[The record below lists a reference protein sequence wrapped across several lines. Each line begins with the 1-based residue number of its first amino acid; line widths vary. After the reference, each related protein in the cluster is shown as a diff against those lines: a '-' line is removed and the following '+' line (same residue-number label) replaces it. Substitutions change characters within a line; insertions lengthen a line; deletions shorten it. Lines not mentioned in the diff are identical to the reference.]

1 MKTRGWFTIYLL
13 IMLTVC
19 MLQFNVQKID
29 AATELTKYSDK
40 HLQNGSFEEGMDSSF
55 SGSTTYVQPAKGT
68 IPYWDTTAIGGK
80 FEFFTN
86 DSPHF
91 NDAKNAFP
99 NNPEYR
105 NVAQGKV
112 AAELNADEVS
122 TIYQRVNTIAGSTYT
137 WGLSH
142 RGRSKNGVD
151 RMVLFIGPEQSVD
164 PSKPA
169 KDGQDQFV
177 RITNW
182 LKKQYGVEYLETGCS
197 RKYIVYSKP
206 FAANGKFE
214 GEGNSEVDEDQ
225 VISLEKTDAINQEWS
240 VWVISSPYCNTSTKN
255 TINGWSR
262 YGTNALDDFD
272 DIMKGESS
280 TLGYDCTYTVP
291 NGQTHTLFA
300 FCSYASGNGSA
311 TYGNLLDDI
320 NFDLYQP
327 FSTSTTPGGQGNV
340 ENITSDITSGNP
352 LYTTVLDGQYCTIYT
367 SAVTNGSI
375 TGCTF
380 KGAYITQ
387 NNADGTSS
395 TRFVQIYTGAVN
407 EEDRENLLEHYFLVN
422 PNNST
427 QYYYKVSVGS
437 PVSIHLIYEKA
448 PFVLYDANGG
458 ADYYF
463 SPDNTA
469 GGNMVGFGKDFV
481 KIFDKV
487 VDDQDTYIDTSAYY
501 KNYDATAAEE
511 ENKAGFYISHS
522 ALPNASWDQNDDPD
536 IADNPYRF
544 CGWKVLDVLDSK
556 IVLDGVHRIEYK
568 PTGDDIN
575 TGIITITDSNNT
587 VNNLQLDASNG
598 VTLSAIWKFANRA
611 YAQTLNSNGV
621 FENSAVGGTVEETMI
636 SNNLRENDVK
646 NYTDSEN
653 RVSKVYAFGSAGD
666 TIMFKA
672 TADYANNYKFVGWY
686 KREKQ
691 ADNTY
696 KEVLKSTATS
706 IAVTV
711 EEGKLGTYYARF
723 QKMDNPV
730 VFYYSAS
737 GSADGYD
744 FYDKSTEKLYGK
756 YFQDVAYGGT
766 AVKPTGDSNSVQTW
780 FTSRTERSAE
790 YIFNFNTP
798 ITQETHLYAG
808 PTFAYNYYNDF
819 VFREPWRMHT
829 YGTLKIGN
837 SYIDLKDNTDV
848 TDYNVYMLKG
858 TLDEEN
864 VPSPA
869 MIRNNANT
877 TKIGMAESNAE
888 LLFNTLTNTGQAFN
902 RIGAAYENIYLFNM
916 KTPVWVMFDFT
927 YKGVTYTSTVKDR
940 SLYNNITTYMDKASN
955 GLYTTFPPETQA
967 ELRGAQKTLLEKIQG
982 LYQAVEPLD
991 ITEPSR
997 YADASSVTSLQ
1008 YDSNIENPYT
1018 FSSTTAIRNI
1028 EPWGLKYS
1036 FTVSEQTVTDFVDY
1050 GAVVLT
1056 DRTGELKEAS
1066 VSVSDLLANTN
1077 SVMYSRSKENVYTSN
1092 DGAVEIYY
1100 VNDLY
1105 ASDFDKPT
1113 YVVFFVKDTNG
1124 KYYFSPVVQK
1134 TYNSLAEIDKNN
1146 SESAYKDVSN
1156 SILEYSSA
1164 LTTYLN
1170 LLKQAET
1177 GQSTSPV
1184 A

>member
-29 AATELTKYSDK
+29 AATVGTEYSDK
-40 HLQNGSFEEGMDSSF
+40 HLQNGNFEEGMGNYNF
-55 SGSTTYVQPAKGT
+55 SQNYAQPNKT
-68 IPYWDTTAIGGK
+68 NVPYWDTTAYGNK
-80 FEFFTN
+80 MEFFK
-86 DSPHF
+86 SGSAHF
-91 NDAKNAFP
+91 SSSSSNYK
-99 NNPEYR
+99 E
-105 NVAQGKV
+105 VAEGAV
-112 AAELNADEVS
+112 AAELNADEES
-122 TIYQRVNTIAGSTYT
+122 TIYQRVKTVAGSTYT
-137 WGLSH
+137 WGLYH
-142 RGRSKNGVD
+142 RGRKGTD
-151 RMVLFIGPEQSVD
+151 RMVLFIGPEQKDANGDRVD
-164 PSKPA
+164 PSKPSKA
-169 KDGQDQFV
+169 GKDQFV
-177 RITNW
+177 RITEW
-182 LKKQYGVEYLETGCS
+182 LKGQYGVVYPETGCS
-197 RKYIVYSKP
+197 QKYIVYSKP
-206 FAANGKFE
+206 FAAEGKFQ
-214 GEGNSEVDEDQ
+214 GENGND
-225 VISLEKTDAINQEWS
+225 ISLVETEDINQEWS
-240 VWVISSPYCNTSTKN
+240 VWVISSPYCNTADGN
-255 TINGWSR
+255 VNGWSK
-262 YGTNALDDFD
+262 YGTNACNDFK
-272 DIMKGESS
+272 DIMKGANSS
-280 TLGYDCTYTVP
+280 LGYDCTYTVP

-300 FCSYASGNGSA
+300 FCSYESSNGS
-311 TYGNLLDDI
+311 TYDPTFGNLLDGI

-340 ENITSDITSGNP
+340 DNISVTNNITSGNP
-352 LYTTVLDGQYCTIYT
+352 LHTTVLDGQYCTIYT

-380 KGAYITQ
+380 QGAYVTI

-395 TRFVQIYTGAVN
+395 TTFVPVYSGSYGEINKDEKAK
-407 EEDRENLLEHYFLVN
+407 EYFVADD
-422 PNNST
+422 PTNSSP

-437 PVSIHLIYEKA
+437 RVSIHLIYEKA

-469 GGNMVGFGKDFV
+469 GGNLVGFGKDFV

-522 ALPNASWDQNDDPD
+522 ALPNASWDQNDDPY
-536 IADNPYRF
+536 ITDNPYRF
-544 CGWKVLDVLDSK
+544 CGWKVLDVLDSE
-556 IVLDGVHRIEYK
+556 IVLDDVHRIEYK

-621 FENSAVGGTVEETMI
+621 FENSAVGGTVEETII
-636 SNNLRENDVK
+636 SNNLRKNDVK

-737 GSADGYD
+737 GSADDYD

-756 YFQDVAYGGT
+756 YFQDVAFGGT
-766 AVKPTGDSNSVQTW
+766 AVKPTGDSKSVQTW

-790 YIFNFNTP
+790 CVFNFSTP

-808 PTFAYNYYNDF
+808 PTFAYNYFNSF
-819 VFREPWRMHT
+819 NLSEPWTIST
-829 YGTLKIGN
+829 YATLKFNG
-837 SYIDLKDNTDV
+837 SYIDLTTDSNV
-848 TDYNVYMLKG
+848 SDYNVYILKG
-858 TLDEEN
+858 TLGEA
-864 VPSPA
+864 VPSPTD
-869 MIRNNANT
+869 IKNNPNT
-877 TKIGMAESNAE
+877 IKVGKSVNSKN
-888 LLFNTLTNTGQAFN
+888 LLFNAVTNTNATTSKTFN
-902 RIGAAYENIYLFNM
+902 RIGTSYTDLHIFDMN
-916 KTPVWVMFDFT
+916 TPVWVVFDFT

-940 SLYNNITTYMDKASN
+940 SLYNNITTYMAKNDEFFTTLPKDTQSELYKAQ
-955 GLYTTFPPETQA
+955 TA
-967 ELRGAQKTLLEKIQG
+967 LLTKIQG
-982 LYQAVEPLD
+982 LYDAVANFDITTPTEYAESSAVEGLN
-991 ITEPSR
+991 
-997 YADASSVTSLQ
+997 
-1008 YDSNIENPYT
+1008 YDSTITNPYT

-1036 FTVSEQTVTDFVDY
+1036 FRVENNIVTDFADY

-1056 DRTGELKEAS
+1056 DKSGTLKD
-1066 VSVSDLLANTN
+1066 VSVEDLLSN
-1077 SVMYSRSKENVYTSN
+1077 SNSLMYSKSANNVYIGEDESI
-1092 DGAVEIYY
+1092 EIYY
-1100 VNDLY
+1100 VNNLT
-1105 ASDFDKPT
+1105 ALDFDKTT
-1113 YVVFFVKDTNG
+1113 YVVFFVKGTDG
-1124 KYYFSPVVQK
+1124 KYYYSAVISN
-1134 TYNSLAEIDKNN
+1134 TYNGLAEKDSNN
-1146 SESAYKDVSN
+1146 VSMSIKDYSEALKKYSELMKSAEASQN
-1156 SILEYSSA
+1156 S
-1164 LTTYLN
+1164 
-1170 LLKQAET
+1170 
-1177 GQSTSPV
+1177 
-1184 A
+1184 